1 MYVDC
6 HKLHTLAHHDFV
18 TSIQIVEAI
27 DINTCRLEID
37 INFLV
42 VVICMYIVQKT
53 VYVIIF

>member
-6 HKLHTLAHHDFV
+6 HKLYTLAHHDFV

-27 DINTCRLEID
+27 DINTCRLQID
-37 INFLV
+37 TNFLV